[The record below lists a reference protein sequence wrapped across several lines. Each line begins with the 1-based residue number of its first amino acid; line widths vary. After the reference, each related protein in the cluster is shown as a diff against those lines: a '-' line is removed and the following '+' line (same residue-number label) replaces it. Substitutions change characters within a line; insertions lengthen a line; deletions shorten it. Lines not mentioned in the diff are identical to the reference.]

1 MPLYEYKCRGC
12 GNEFETLVRTGFT
25 PSCPACGQTD
35 LERLISLFAPK
46 SDSTRDKAMRAA
58 KTRDAKSRDEKVR
71 MDDEYRRN
79 HAHDHD

>member
-12 GNEFETLVRTGFT
+12 GHEFETLVRTGST
-25 PSCPACGQTD
+25 PTCPSCGKTD
-35 LERLISLFAPK
+35 LERLVSMFAPK
-46 SDSTRDKAMRAA
+46 SDSTHDKAMRAA
-58 KTRDAKSRDEKVR
+58 KQRDAKSRDEKIR